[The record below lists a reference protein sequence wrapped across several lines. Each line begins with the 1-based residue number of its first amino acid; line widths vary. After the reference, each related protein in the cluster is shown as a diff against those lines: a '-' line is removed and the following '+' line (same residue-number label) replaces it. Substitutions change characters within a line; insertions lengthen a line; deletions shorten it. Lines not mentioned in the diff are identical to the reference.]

1 MLAIN
6 THMALV
12 LYDLKFFGKTK
23 KIQQNYLT

>member
-12 LYDLKFFGKTK
+12 LYDLKFIGKTK
-23 KIQQNYLT
+23 KIQQNFLV